1 MRQVH
6 HLAASIRIAIP
17 ALSVLFVLGAS
28 TAQAQICVYVDTYD
42 EVTRVSGNAVQGYVA
57 HSLSG
62 PCKDYVYPVIE
73 GWLYRD
79 GVFIQSSGEHWGSP
93 GGWVEYEFEPV
104 ALSENGPGT
113 YIAYGLHWIY
123 FPPEWWEEYAHWEPP
138 YGDNWDGWDSGW
150 RTVVRPTI
158 TGWDSNGMMWY
169 LGPGTASQVL
179 AQDGN
184 YYYQARDLTFHTN
197 CDPGDTCEEIP
208 QWTITTDPGVPTQA
222 TLSSLS
228 GGTATI
234 NSGPNSGDC
243 LWSTKVK
250 ASIGFETNEYP
261 VLVASP
267 KFLVNPTWAVTRET
281 QPWYSGYKSLVY
293 WTVANSCQP
302 AGAILGLPLYETLGA
317 FSKPQGVNWP
327 SPGATFA
334 PYFNY
339 SNYIFYDAVGI
350 WGQYTPVP
358 TWTSYQPPFG
368 GTTVLMSAPQ
378 TWRVGT
384 QSPATP
390 PSGTEVF
397 SGTVEYYLDHGT
409 SQ

>member
-1 MRQVH
+1 MRHVPD
-6 HLAASIRIAIP
+6 LAAYIRIAI
-17 ALSVLFVLGAS
+17 LVLGVLIVLGAS
-28 TAQAQICVYVDTYD
+28 TAQAQICVYVDSYD
-42 EVTRVSGNAVQGYVA
+42 DVTRVGGNAVQGYVS

-62 PCKDYVYPVIE
+62 PCKDYAVPVIE
-73 GWLYRD
+73 GWVYKDYDEEL
-79 GVFIQSSGEHWGSP
+79 QWSGGQYAGSV
-93 GGWVEYEFEPV
+93 GGSVDYEFEPV
-104 ALSENGPGT
+104 ALSDNGPGT
-113 YIAYGLHWIY
+113 YTALGMHSIHFLNDD
-123 FPPEWWEEYAHWEPP
+123 HWEPP
-138 YGDNWDGWDSGW
+138 YGDNWDGWDWGS

-158 TGWDSNGMMWY
+158 TGWDSGGMMWY

-184 YYYQARDLTFHTN
+184 YYYQAQDLTFHTN

-208 QWTITTDPGVPTQA
+208 LWTITTDPGVSTQA

-228 GGTATI
+228 GDTATI
-234 NSGPNSGDC
+234 SSGPNSGDC

-267 KFLVNPTWAVTRET
+267 KFLDNPTWAVTRET

-293 WTVANSCQP
+293 WAVANSCQP
-302 AGAILGLPLYETLGA
+302 AGAILGLPLYETFGA
-317 FSKPQGVNWP
+317 FTKAQGVTWP
-327 SPGATFA
+327 SPAVTSA

-339 SNYIFYDAVGI
+339 NNYIFFDSVGV
-350 WGQYTPVP
+350 WGYSPTP
-358 TWTSYQPPFG
+358 TWTSYQPPFAN
-368 GTTVLMSAPQ
+368 TTVLMSAPQ

-384 QSPATP
+384 QNPATPPSP

-397 SGTVEYYLDHGT
+397 SGTIEYYLDHGT